1 MSLSIIQYKNFDP
14 TKVTFSGLKKGKI
27 GNKTIYL
34 QSEGKKIHMQLPF
47 MRSPY
52 GLSSY
57 SDESSGKTSF
67 SLDLSFDV
75 ENEEAQALKAKLQ
88 ELDELIVEE
97 VARNS
102 EEWLGKKFTK
112 EVVKEALYKPLVRP
126 GKEDYA
132 DTIKLKVMCNPD
144 GSFVPETYNM
154 AKERVSLDSIE
165 KGQKCV
171 AIIDIASCWVIDNKV
186 GVTCRLQQVLLD
198 RSERL
203 PSFAFVG
210 IPGLEESAAPASSS
224 ETAAACEFVSDE
236 DLVDE

>member
-1 MSLSIIQYKNFDP
+1 MSLSITQYKDFDP

-34 QSEGKKIHMQLPF
+34 QTEGSKKIHLQLPF

-67 SLDLSFDV
+67 SLDLSFDA
-75 ENEEAQALKAKLQ
+75 ENEEAQVLKRKLQ
-88 ELDELIVEE
+88 QLDELIVEQ

-102 EEWLGKKFTK
+102 EEFLGKKFTK
-112 EVVKEALYKPLVRP
+112 EVVQDALYKPLVRP

-132 DTIKLKVMCNPD
+132 DTIKLKVMCHPD
-144 GSFVPETYNM
+144 GSFQPETYNM

-165 KGQKCV
+165 KGQRCV
-171 AIIDIASCWVIDNKV
+171 AIVDIASCWVIDNKV

-210 IPGLEESAAPASSS
+210 IPGIEDGPPPASSS
-224 ETAAACEFVSDE
+224 PSGCEFVSDE